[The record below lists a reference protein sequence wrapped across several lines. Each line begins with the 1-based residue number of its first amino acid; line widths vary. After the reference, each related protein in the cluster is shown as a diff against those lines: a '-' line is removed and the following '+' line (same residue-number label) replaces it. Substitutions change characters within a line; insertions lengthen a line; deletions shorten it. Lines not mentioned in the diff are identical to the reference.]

1 MFPFPLLSL
10 CLEAESISLSPLQ
23 KPALVGITYS
33 APTYTV
39 SPSGTE
45 VRDVTYSVS
54 DPSVAT
60 INPSTGEYT
69 VLAGGGFDVIVTA
82 KNKTGKSLTDSS
94 YAYAYELSVSTPSL
108 GTMIEGETKQLDA
121 TISPEEAKQLS
132 GLTIEY
138 TTTNDSV
145 ATISSTGLITAVAD
159 GGCRIGCTVTYK
171 GVSASD
177 NSYLSVDAAAAQTDA
192 EVTQQ

>member
-10 CLEAESISLSPLQ
+10 YQVAENISLSPLQ
-23 KPALVGITYS
+23 KPALVGATYS

-39 SPSGTE
+39 SPSGAE

-69 VLAGGGFDVIVTA
+69 VLAKGGFDVIVTA
-82 KNKTGKSLTDSS
+82 KNKAGKSLTDSS

-108 GTMIEGETKQLDA
+108 GTMIKGETKQLDA

-138 TTTNDSV
+138 TTTDDSV
-145 ATISSTGLITAVAD
+145 ATISPTGLITAVAD
-159 GGCRIGCTVTYK
+159 GGCRIWCTVTYK

-177 NSYLSVDAAAAQTDA
+177 TSYLSVGAAAQTDA
-192 EVTQQ
+192 EVMQQ